1 MSLDTGLTDVA
12 SVIGTR
18 VKTLFANDGN
28 LLSLV
33 TTDKTSLVHAVNE
46 VNTASKA
53 YSLDVTGDIAAMKSE
68 ILGGADGAHDSLNE
82 LNNIRLAQLG
92 AATVADHRVRWDI
105 SQGLTGTQQ
114 AQSCTN
120 IGLGDAT
127 TDLATMFDNAVNYI
141 SARYWRIKST
151 NISSSYYPGSGLYN
165 YDLVLRA
172 FEAFESI
179 NHSGPN
185 VATPSTIVAVS
196 GGNIYGPLSYVVDGN
211 DSTWAGTYATG
222 SVPGTSMSFEFPSI
236 VAIRSIRVHPMLW
249 PTSYDSFPIGF
260 DIQNSNDG
268 VTWHTVASRSVPSH
282 PSTAGAWLTFDNLQ

>member
-120 IGLGDAT
+120 IGIGDAT
-127 TDLATMFDNAVNYI
+127 TDLAAMFEYSINYI
-141 SARYWRIKST
+141 SARYWRIQST
-151 NISSSYYPGSGLYN
+151 YVSSSYWGSPN
-165 YDLVLRA
+165 YIFDLVLRA

-185 VATPSTIVAVS
+185 VATPGTIVTMS
-196 GGNIYGPLSYVVDGN
+196 EPDRIGYPLSNVVDGN
-211 DSTWAGTYATG
+211 DNTFAGAHFTG
-222 SVPGTSMSFEFPSI
+222 SVSGTSMSFEFPSI
-236 VAIRSIRVHPMLW
+236 VAIRSIRVHPMQY
-249 PTSYDSFPIGF
+249 PTSYDAFPIF
-260 DIQNSNDG
+260 FEIQNSNDG
-268 VTWHTVASRSVPSH
+268 VTWHTVASRSVPSY
-282 PSTAGAWLTFDNLQ
+282 PSTSGAWLTFDNIQ